1 MRIVSILACL
11 FATMFH
17 GTAASAN
24 VLEQIPIER
33 QFVQADMVIIGRV
46 GTRQHCLIENVRMVC
61 AEIISEV
68 LLKGTP
74 AQEGLRRLLVL
85 GSNYTE
91 FGIETMELSGTL
103 LIFMRLYREEMY
115 LPIVGRNS
123 VFLIERAR

>member
-1 MRIVSILACL
+1 
-11 FATMFH
+11 
-17 GTAASAN
+17 
-24 VLEQIPIER
+24 
-33 QFVQADMVIIGRV
+33 
-46 GTRQHCLIENVRMVC
+46 MVC